1 MRPRDI
7 SAFGRFLALLA
18 LTGQLV
24 LGAAIT
30 RFDPL
35 AALTDLTTICH
46 GHETSDKAPPA
57 PHSPAGC
64 LICPFCVSLS
74 APALAILTPLPELT
88 PPGIGVARGAVT
100 PPATAPPAIIVIAA
114 RPRGPPAIL
123 T

>member
-35 AALTDLTTICH
+35 AALIDLTTICN
-46 GHETSDKAPPA
+46 GHEASDKAPPA

-64 LICPFCVSLS
+64 LICPLCVSLS
-74 APALAILTPLPELT
+74 TPALAILTPLSGPA
-88 PPGIGVARGAVT
+88 PPGIAVARGAVS
-100 PPATAPPAIIVIAA
+100 PPATAPPTTVLFAA